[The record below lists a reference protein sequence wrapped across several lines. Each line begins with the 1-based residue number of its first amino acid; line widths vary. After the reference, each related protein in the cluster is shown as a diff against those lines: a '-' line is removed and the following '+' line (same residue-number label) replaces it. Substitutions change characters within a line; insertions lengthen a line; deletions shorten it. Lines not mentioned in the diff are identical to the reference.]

1 MGTSFSIFLTKSDHL
16 QYFES
21 FNGVQK
27 RNDYSGAVYLNR
39 ASGEGLISS
48 SFNTFAAFSLDMPIF
63 EEQIPFLETT
73 YYPYFNIANSSKT
86 SMYPTFTDL
95 YVGIRF

>member
-1 MGTSFSIFLTKSDHL
+1 
-16 QYFES
+16 
-21 FNGVQK
+21 
-27 RNDYSGAVYLNR
+27 
-39 ASGEGLISS
+39 LISS

-86 SMYPTFTDL
+86 AMYPTFTDL